1 LNVSYSIDGFGLFF
15 SSGNVAVGTLTAF
28 GVKKIMSDN
37 ELHQYVNGQ
46 LITLNPDE
54 VAEYAAAE
62 EERAAESDARLYA
75 DVRRKRDSILR
86 DSDVALLRAFE
97 SGASISSLGTYR
109 QSLRGV
115 PAQPG
120 FPHSVTW
127 PILLPIN

>member
-1 LNVSYSIDGFGLFF
+1 
-15 SSGNVAVGTLTAF
+15 
-28 GVKKIMSDN
+28 MSDN

-46 LITLNPDE
+46 LIALNPDE

-62 EERAAESDARLYA
+62 EERAAESDARLCA

-97 SGASISSLGTYR
+97 SGASISSLGIYR
-109 QSLRGV
+109 QSLCDV